1 MSGIASA
8 ALILSLALVVLPGS
22 PRCRLTPDDTGR
34 RVLLVGARRVAW
46 GVGCVAVGVAALL
59 PLPTVV
65 AVAVLGATLGLRYR
79 RRRRYL
85 RRSRE
90 GQALE
95 AALEL
100 VVGELRAGAHPV
112 RAFSIAADETG
123 GPVAV
128 ALRAVAA
135 RARLGADVTA
145 GLLAAARS
153 SALPAYWERLAVC
166 WQLGS
171 DHGLAIASLMRAAQ
185 RDVAERQ
192 RFSARVSAGMA
203 GARASAAILA
213 ILPLLGVLL
222 GQLIGAR
229 PLSFLLTGRVG
240 GWLLVG
246 RADTGLR
253 RAAVVGPDHRSAS
266 VVSAAAVLLAM
277 ALWLGAGPSVVRA
290 RAGRPPRAHRPHQG
304 LLLGRTDVADPLAV
318 AASLDVLAVCLAAGM
333 AVSTAAA
340 ATAAVAPPRLARV
353 LRRAADLLALGAD
366 PNIAWSRPPDLPPG
380 THDAQTDAVLRLA
393 RRSAASGAAL
403 ADGIVELAVQVR
415 HDAAQAA
422 AAAAERAGVLIAG
435 PLGLCFL
442 PAFLCVG
449 IVPLVVGLAGD
460 VLQFG
465 LV

>member
-1 MSGIASA
+1 M
-8 ALILSLALVVLPGS
+8 
-22 PRCRLTPDDTGR
+22 
-34 RVLLVGARRVAW
+34 
-46 GVGCVAVGVAALL
+46 
-59 PLPTVV
+59 
-65 AVAVLGATLGLRYR
+65 
-79 RRRRYL
+79 
-85 RRSRE
+85 
-90 GQALE
+90 
-95 AALEL
+95 
-100 VVGELRAGAHPV
+100 
-112 RAFSIAADETG
+112 
-123 GPVAV
+123 
-128 ALRAVAA
+128 
-135 RARLGADVTA
+135 
-145 GLLAAARS
+145 
-153 SALPAYWERLAVC
+153 
-166 WQLGS
+166 
-171 DHGLAIASLMRAAQ
+171 
-185 RDVAERQ
+185 
-192 RFSARVSAGMA
+192 
-203 GARASAAILA
+203 
-213 ILPLLGVLL
+213 
-222 GQLIGAR
+222 
-229 PLSFLLTGRVG
+229 
-240 GWLLVG
+240 
-246 RADTGLR
+246 
-253 RAAVVGPDHRSAS
+253 
-266 VVSAAAVLLAM
+266 SAAAVLLAM

-333 AVSTAAA
+333 AVSTAA
-340 ATAAVAPPRLARV
+340 TAAV
-353 LRRAADLLALGAD
+353 AADLLALGAD